1 MKLAPIAILSAAL
14 ALALV
19 PAAHAGRLFGDIKID
34 GKPVA
39 AGLKV
44 KVKPPG
50 EAPAVETTTDKFGSY
65 KLVVKDEGKCTL
77 TVVYDKANLDLA
89 VFSTKDATRYDL
101 VIEKKDG
108 KNTLR
113 RK

>member
-1 MKLAPIAILSAAL
+1 MRFAPIALLTASFALAAAL
-14 ALALV
+14 
-19 PAAHAGRLFGDIKID
+19 PAHAGKVFGDIKMD

-39 AGLKV
+39 AGVKV

-50 EAPAVETTTDKFGSY
+50 EAAAVETTTDKFGSY
-65 KLVVKDEGKCTL
+65 KLVVKEEGKCTL
-77 TVVYDKANLDLA
+77 TVLLDKTPLDLT
-89 VFSTKDATRYDL
+89 VFSTKEAARYDL

-108 KNTLR
+108 KQILR

>member
-1 MKLAPIAILSAAL
+1 MRLAPIAVLSTVLGL
-14 ALALV
+14 ALA
-19 PAAHAGRLFGDIKID
+19 PTAHAGKLFGDIKVD

-39 AGLKV
+39 AGVKV

-50 EAPAVETTTDKFGSY
+50 EAAAVETTTDKFGSF
-65 KLVVKDEGKCTL
+65 KMVVKEEGKCTL
-77 TVVYDKANLDLA
+77 TVVYEKSNLDLT
-89 VFSTKDATRYDL
+89 VFSTKEATRYDL
-101 VIEKKDG
+101 VIEKKEG

>member
-1 MKLAPIAILSAAL
+1 MRLTPIALLVAVS
-14 ALALV
+14 ALV
-19 PAAHAGRLFGDIKID
+19 AVPAHAGKIFGDIKSD

-39 AGLKV
+39 AGVKV

-50 EAPAVETTTDKFGSY
+50 EAAAVETTTDKFGSY
-65 KLVVKDEGKCTL
+65 KLVVKEEGKCTL
-77 TVVYDKANLDLA
+77 TVVHEKSNLDLT

-108 KNTLR
+108 KPALR

>member
-1 MKLAPIAILSAAL
+1 MRLAPIALLSAAL
-14 ALALV
+14 GLAFV
-19 PAAHAGRLFGDIKID
+19 PAAHAGKLFGDIKVD

-39 AGLKV
+39 AGVKV

-50 EAPAVETTTDKFGSY
+50 EAAAVETTTDKFGSY
-65 KLVVKDEGKCTL
+65 KLVVKEEGKCTL
-77 TVVYDKANLDLA
+77 TVVYEKSNLDLA

-101 VIEKKDG
+101 VVEKKDG